1 MTTTT
6 LPSPETKADEDSSKS
21 AKLFARSKALIPGGV
36 NSPARACKSVN
47 SNPIFMDHADG
58 AILVDVDGKEY
69 IDYIGSWGALILG
82 HKHPRVL
89 EAVEDA
95 LQRSTSFGTPTYLE
109 LEFAEQVTK
118 MMPNIEMLRLVNSGT
133 EACMSA
139 ARLARAFTGRSLIV
153 KFDGCYHG
161 HADTFLIKAGSG
173 LATLGISSS
182 PGVPAEV
189 ANLTLSLPYNDLG
202 AVEKAF
208 KEHKDKI
215 AAIMIEPIV
224 GNAGLILPTEGYLK
238 GLREL
243 CTTHGALLIFDEVM
257 TGFRVAA
264 GGAQALY
271 SIKPD
276 LTCLGK
282 IIGGGLPVG
291 AYGGRRDIMERIAPH
306 GDVYQAGTLSG
317 NPLAVS
323 AGLAQLKV
331 LQTPGIYDRLE
342 AKTKALA
349 DGIQEICKKAKVP
362 AQVVHTTGMLG
373 LFFTDKPVI
382 DFESAKK
389 SDTEK
394 FARFWQELVKRG
406 VYWPPSQFEAVF
418 VSLEHGSS
426 TIEKT
431 LAAIKESL
439 S

>member
-238 GLREL
+238 GLRMRA
-243 CTTHGALLIFDEVM
+243 T
-257 TGFRVAA
+257 
-264 GGAQALY
+264 
-271 SIKPD
+271 
-276 LTCLGK
+276 
-282 IIGGGLPVG
+282 
-291 AYGGRRDIMERIAPH
+291 
-306 GDVYQAGTLSG
+306 
-317 NPLAVS
+317 
-323 AGLAQLKV
+323 
-331 LQTPGIYDRLE
+331 
-342 AKTKALA
+342 
-349 DGIQEICKKAKVP
+349 
-362 AQVVHTTGMLG
+362 
-373 LFFTDKPVI
+373 
-382 DFESAKK
+382 
-389 SDTEK
+389 
-394 FARFWQELVKRG
+394 RF
-406 VYWPPSQFEAVF
+406 
-418 VSLEHGSS
+418 
-426 TIEKT
+426 
-431 LAAIKESL
+431 
-439 S
+439 